1 MRGRAKDAPRDAT
14 GAYKPVVP
22 VDDEVVAGSAQE
34 PPQDAPELDQGEV
47 LARAGKSILRG
58 VQALQE
64 TLDAKVRELR
74 GLPANKRPQ
83 GERRIAVLALQL
95 RRLTSGLA
103 EGSTPPDD
111 GRIRLID

>member
-14 GAYKPVVP
+14 GAYMTVVP
-22 VDDEVVAGSAQE
+22 VDDKVAPGSS
-34 PPQDAPELDQGEV
+34 QDAPELDQAEV